1 MKKRIIYLSS
11 IMVTA
16 IVCFCF
22 SSNLQAQVIVLTD
35 YTPNLDA
42 CYGTQAL
49 NVSIFAQEDLTDG
62 FTVTVSLPQ
71 GIEYVP
77 ASLAINNTDVELTM
91 VETDISNLN
100 EPVFMV
106 TFNQDMLLGNELSF
120 SIERSANCSAIDFAQ
135 AGGNFADLITVRF
148 LNATRPRKR

>member
-1 MKKRIIYLSS
+1 
-11 IMVTA
+11 MVTA

-62 FTVTVSLPQ
+62 FTVTVSLP
-71 GIEYVP
+71 
-77 ASLAINNTDVELTM
+77 
-91 VETDISNLN
+91 
-100 EPVFMV
+100 
-106 TFNQDMLLGNELSF
+106 
-120 SIERSANCSAIDFAQ
+120 
-135 AGGNFADLITVRF
+135 
-148 LNATRPRKR
+148 